1 MQQTREG
8 FHQELQEI
16 HDMLLRM
23 GSLVEGSIAAA
34 VKALAEQNIP
44 MAKQVIESD
53 DLIDELEIEIEDKCL
68 RLIAL
73 QQPMASD
80 LRLIVTGLKIVTDLE
95 RIGDHAVDIGKIT
108 IRMQDY
114 YLFTS
119 LIDIPKMAVIAQE
132 MLKDALDSY
141 VERNPDKAKTMCLRD
156 DEVDHIYAK
165 LFDRLIDR
173 ANDEPELTEQI
184 AYLLGVA
191 QYLERV
197 ADHATNIGEWVI
209 YLVTGE
215 RFVTNKCNEKV
226 TMAGDQDE

>member
-1 MQQTREG
+1 MQQIREG
-8 FHQELQEI
+8 FHQELDEMHAMI
-16 HDMLLRM
+16 LRM
-23 GSLVEGSIAAA
+23 GSLVESGIATA
-34 VKALAEQNIP
+34 VKSLAEQNAS
-44 MAKQVIESD
+44 MARQVIEND
-53 DLIDELEIEIEDKCL
+53 DFIDDLEIEIEDKCL

-73 QQPMASD
+73 QQPIASD
-80 LRLIVTGLKIVTDLE
+80 LRLIATGLKIVTDLE
-95 RIGDHAVDIGKIT
+95 RIGDHAVDISKIT

-119 LIDIPKMAVIAQE
+119 LVDIPRMVKIAQH
-132 MLKDALDSY
+132 MLKDALDAY
-141 VERNPDKAKTMCLRD
+141 VRRDADLAKEMCNRD
-156 DEVDHIYAK
+156 DEVDQIYAG

-173 ANDEPELTEQI
+173 AVDEPELIEQV

-215 RFVTNKCNEKV
+215 RYSTNKCKEIK
-226 TMAGDQDE
+226 DDE

>member
-1 MQQTREG
+1 MHQTREG
-8 FHQELQEI
+8 FHHELQAI
-16 HDMLLRM
+16 QDMLLRM
-23 GSLVEGSIAAA
+23 GSLVESSIATA
-34 VKALAEQNIP
+34 VKALAEENTLL
-44 MAKQVIESD
+44 ARQVVEND
-53 DLIDELEIEIEDKCL
+53 DLIDDLEIEIEDKCL

-119 LIDIPKMAVIAQE
+119 LVDIPRMAVIAQE
-132 MLKDALDSY
+132 MLRDALDSY
-141 VERNPDKAKTMCLRD
+141 VERNWEKAKAMCLRD
-156 DEVDHIYAK
+156 DEVDYIYAK

-184 AYLLGVA
+184 AYLLNVA

-215 RFVTNKCNEKV
+215 RFVTNKCHRNN
-226 TMAGDQDE
+226 GDEG